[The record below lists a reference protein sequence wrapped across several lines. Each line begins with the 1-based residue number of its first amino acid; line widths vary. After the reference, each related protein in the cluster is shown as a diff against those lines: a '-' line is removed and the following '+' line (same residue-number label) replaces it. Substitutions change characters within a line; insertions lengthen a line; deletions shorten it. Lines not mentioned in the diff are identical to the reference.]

1 MASFS
6 EGTRRPRPMN
16 IYVRRGSRAEE
27 KYRAFG
33 GVPGL
38 EPEQRVPGIPSTP
51 AHDLLFH
58 GGRTIPDLT
67 FTSFYVGADVWQ
79 HSDIQNIDRALAAAM
94 GDPSLNNVMAQYFS
108 RPPTSAFKPS
118 EKLPGPAPAR
128 MSQGDVEGLV
138 SDLFGRGKLDGFDLG
153 STVFNVMLPR
163 GVVLNDNPQAGGAQG
178 APHEE
183 EADSLHGLGGYHGSV
198 QIGGR
203 TVYYAVGVYSE
214 ASGGQTN
221 GIPVFNVPW
230 KNVVATFYHELNEAR
245 TDPDVEQVIQGGR
258 PSLLGW
264 TSRQG
269 EECGDFPVFE
279 ANPLTLVFQEVP
291 VAGGGTAP
299 VQFQYSNYVHGPEG
313 PIPTPNPP
321 SKNRG
326 QHRKIQ

>member
-27 KYRAFG
+27 KYRAVG

-67 FTSFYVGADVWQ
+67 FASFYVGADAWQ

-94 GDPSLNNVMAQYFS
+94 GEPSLNNVMAQYFS

-138 SDLFGRGKLDGFDLG
+138 SDLFGRGKFDGFDH
-153 STVFNVMLPR
+153 
-163 GVVLNDNPQAGGAQG
+163 GAW
-178 APHEE
+178 
-183 EADSLHGLGGYHGSV
+183 S
-198 QIGGR
+198 
-203 TVYYAVGVYSE
+203 
-214 ASGGQTN
+214 
-221 GIPVFNVPW
+221 
-230 KNVVATFYHELNEAR
+230 
-245 TDPDVEQVIQGGR
+245 
-258 PSLLGW
+258 
-264 TSRQG
+264 
-269 EECGDFPVFE
+269 
-279 ANPLTLVFQEVP
+279 
-291 VAGGGTAP
+291 
-299 VQFQYSNYVHGPEG
+299 
-313 PIPTPNPP
+313 
-321 SKNRG
+321 
-326 QHRKIQ
+326 